1 MNLSGKTDIGKA
13 RKMNQ
18 DTFCCGRFDDTSCY
32 AVVCDGMGGHNAG
45 NIASELACEVI
56 GKQIAGGFR
65 ADMNENL
72 IRDLLMS
79 SVAAANAEVY
89 ERSKT
94 DEELFGMGTTVVAA
108 ILNGSLLH
116 VAHVGDSRAYIVNSG
131 EFAQITRD
139 HSIVQELLEAGKI
152 SDEDARNHPQK
163 NLITR
168 AVGVNEQIQVDY
180 LETVLNREDRV
191 LICSDGLTNACTEE
205 EIHRI
210 VADTPV
216 AEIPQMLI
224 DRANEHG
231 GMDNITVVVIAE

>member
-18 DTFCCGRFDDTSCY
+18 DTFCYGTFGDTGCY

-45 NIASELACEVI
+45 NIASKLACDII
-56 GKQIAGGFR
+56 GKQIADGFR
-65 ADMNENL
+65 EEMNANL
-72 IRDLLMS
+72 VRNLLMS

-89 ERSKT
+89 ERSKMG
-94 DEELFGMGTTVVAA
+94 EEYFGMGTTVIAA
-108 ILNGSLLH
+108 ILRGSLLH
-116 VAHVGDSRAYIVNSG
+116 IAHVGDSRAYIVNSG

-168 AVGVNEQIQVDY
+168 AVGINEQIQVDY
-180 LETVLNREDRV
+180 LETMLNRDDKV
-191 LICSDGLTNACTEE
+191 LICSDGLTNSCTEE

-210 VADTPV
+210 VMDTPV
-216 AEIPQMLI
+216 ADIPQKLI

-231 GMDNITVVVIAE
+231 GMDNITVVIITE